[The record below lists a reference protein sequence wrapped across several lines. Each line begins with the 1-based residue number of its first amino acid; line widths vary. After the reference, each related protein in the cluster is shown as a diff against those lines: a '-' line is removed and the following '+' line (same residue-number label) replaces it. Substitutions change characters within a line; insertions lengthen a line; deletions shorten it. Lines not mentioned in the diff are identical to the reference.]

1 MIVVDTNVIAYLYM
15 EGDFSQ
21 QARTIYQQ
29 DSIWVAPYLWR
40 SEFRNILTIYLR
52 RNILTLEECQDFI
65 NSATDLLRDGE
76 FEPDSSDVLKLAD
89 SCSLSAYDCEYIV
102 LARQLSL
109 KLVTND
115 KKIIKEFPEDTIDL
129 KNI

>member
-1 MIVVDTNVIAYLYM
+1 MIVVDTNVIAYLYI
-15 EGDFSQ
+15 EGDFTQ

-29 DSIWVAPYLWR
+29 DSTWVAPYLWR
-40 SEFRNILTIYLR
+40 SEFRDILTVYFR
-52 RNILTLEECQDFI
+52 RNILTLEECQDLI
-65 NSATDLLRDGE
+65 DSATELLQNGE

-129 KNI
+129 KTV

>member
-1 MIVVDTNVIAYLYM
+1 MIVVDTNVIAYLYI
-15 EGDFSQ
+15 EGDFTK

-40 SEFRNILTIYLR
+40 SEFRNILTVYLR
-52 RNILTLEECQDFI
+52 RSILTLEECQNFI
-65 NSATDLLRDGE
+65 NSAAELLQNSE

-129 KNI
+129 KTV